1 MLKFLS
7 ETSRKEKWRK
17 YIRKCKKK
25 CSKLIGESPVYNV
38 NQCQGHMTK
47 VRPSLFVRMW
57 AYFCTNI
64 KLHACTR
71 VRTEALQY
79 CHPGA
84 IRPIMGLFAV
94 STHVRIVVD
103 TLHRKTNCTGSFNRL
118 LQQMDVSFC
127 SAAVSCS
134 SNVIFP

>member
-1 MLKFLS
+1 
-7 ETSRKEKWRK
+7 
-17 YIRKCKKK
+17 
-25 CSKLIGESPVYNV
+25 
-38 NQCQGHMTK
+38 MTK

-94 STHVRIVVD
+94 STYVRTYSRGWFFTHLGFLGAD
-103 TLHRKTNCTGSFNRL
+103 SL
-118 LQQMDVSFC
+118 
-127 SAAVSCS
+127 
-134 SNVIFP
+134 